1 MTIVAAMIDSREPA
15 WVQRLA
21 FGKALTTVTKL
32 DHGDL
37 LATTDDGALIAVER
51 KTVSDLLGSVRDGR
65 IWPQLAGMRAQ
76 TPWCYLVVCGHM
88 QPSADGNVV
97 TDRGSNGWS
106 WASIQGVL
114 IKAQELGAVVVQV
127 ATDDDYEQTV
137 MRLSSR
143 SHDATI
149 VIEPPRT
156 PSVLSEAE
164 RILTALP
171 GVGLEKVTALLDYA
185 ATPAWVLAF
194 LCDLETD
201 DKVPGIGPG
210 TKKRIR
216 KALGL
221 KDNESLWLQA
231 NEKENHGTD
240 KSFGGDAT
248 AAVDAANVADDRTDS
263 TGDARGPLFRG
274 EQPRTSDGDHADGVR
289 AGATADS

>member
-1 MTIVAAMIDSREPA
+1 MTIVAAMIDSREPP
-15 WVQRLA
+15 WVQCLA
-21 FGKALTTVTKL
+21 FGEALTTVTKL

-37 LATTDDGALIAVER
+37 LATTDDGALIAIER
-51 KTVSDLLGSVRDGR
+51 KTVSDLLGSIRDGR
-65 IWPQLAGMRAQ
+65 LWSQLAGMRAQ

-88 QPSADGNVV
+88 SPSDDGHVL

-106 WASIQGVL
+106 WASIQGAL

-143 SHDATI
+143 SHDATV

-185 ATPAWVLAF
+185 ATPAWALAF
-194 LCDLETD
+194 LCDLETG
-201 DKVPGIGPG
+201 DKVPGIGLG
-210 TKKRIR
+210 TKMRIR

-221 KDNESLWLQA
+221 KDNEGLWLQVS
-231 NEKENHGTD
+231 EKENHGTGKKLD
-240 KSFGGDAT
+240 SGT
-248 AAVDAANVADDRTDS
+248 AAIDAANVADDRADS
-263 TGDARGPLFRG
+263 TGDARGSLLWG
-274 EQPRTSDGDHADGVR
+274 EQCTAGNGDYAERVR
-289 AGATADS
+289 AGTTADG